1 MIDIIDPNLNLPQ
14 QSTAAPV
21 EPVEPIKS
29 ETVGIEEERL
39 EDERERERNRQ
50 EQKERLRKDKV
61 EISGLKDAEEE
72 ETDGSLPSS
81 TASSDGEEHTID
93 VVI

>member
-14 QSTAAPV
+14 QSAAAPV

-39 EDERERERNRQ
+39 ENERERERSRQ
-50 EQKERLRKDKV
+50 DQKEKQRKDKV
-61 EISGLKDAEEE
+61 EISGLKDNDAEESE
-72 ETDGSLPSS
+72 GDTPDSA
-81 TASSDGEEHTID
+81 TSSDGEEHKID
-93 VVI
+93 IVI

>member
-14 QSTAAPV
+14 QPAAAPV

-50 EQKERLRKDKV
+50 DQKEKLRKDKV

-72 ETDGSLPSS
+72 ETEEGAPDS
-81 TASSDGEEHTID
+81 TTSSDGEDHTID